1 MYSSMGPIGGLIIF
15 WIILSLI
22 VATFG
27 SDKKIG
33 YWGVF
38 WCSLLLSPIVGII
51 VLILSPSIKEK
62 QTEFEIHKWKG
73 FVEKGKKAEYKEQY
87 KEAIDFYMDALY
99 HLENDYGGLND
110 KLDNS
115 RLGLVATYKS
125 KVEELKSKL

>member
-1 MYSSMGPIGGLIIF
+1 VEEIIYTYF
-15 WIILSLI
+15 IIWVFISLL
-22 VATFG
+22 VSLLG
-27 SDKKIG
+27 RDKKVG
-33 YWGVF
+33 FWGTF
-38 WCSLLLSPIVGII
+38 MWSFFLSPIVGAII
-51 VLILSPSIKEK
+51 ASLSPTTI
-62 QTEFEIHKWKG
+62 QTEYEIHKWKG
-73 FVEKGKKAEYKEQY
+73 FVEKGNRAEYKEQY

>member
-1 MYSSMGPIGGLIIF
+1 MYSSMGPIGGLVIF
-15 WIILSLI
+15 WIVVSLI
-22 VATFG
+22 IATFG
-27 SDKKIG
+27 SEKKIG

-38 WCSLLLSPIVGII
+38 WWSVLLSPIVGII
-51 VLILSPSIKEK
+51 VAMLSPSIIEK
-62 QTEFEIHKWKG
+62 NIEQHKWKG

-99 HLENDYGGLND
+99 HLENDYGGLNN

>member
-15 WIILSLI
+15 WIVLSLI

-27 SDKKIG
+27 SEKKIG

-51 VLILSPSIKEK
+51 VIILSPSIIEN
-62 QTEFEIHKWKG
+62 QTEKHKWKA

-87 KEAIDFYMDALY
+87 KEAIDYYMDALY
-99 HLENDYGGLND
+99 HLENDYGKLNE
-110 KLDNS
+110 KLDKS
-115 RLGLVATYKS
+115 RLILVVTYKS
-125 KVEELKSKL
+125 KVEELKSKI

>member
-15 WIILSLI
+15 WIVVSLI
-22 VATFG
+22 IATFG
-27 SDKKIG
+27 SEKKIG

-38 WCSLLLSPIVGII
+38 WWSVLLSPIVGII
-51 VLILSPSIKEK
+51 IAMLSPSIIEK
-62 QTEFEIHKWKG
+62 NIEQHKWKG

-115 RLGLVATYKS
+115 RLGLVANYKS